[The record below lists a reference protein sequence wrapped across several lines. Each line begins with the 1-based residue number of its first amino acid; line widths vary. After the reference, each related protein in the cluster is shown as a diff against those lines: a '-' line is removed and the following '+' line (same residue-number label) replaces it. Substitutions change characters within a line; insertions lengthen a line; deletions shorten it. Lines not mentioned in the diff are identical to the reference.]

1 MSVLAEA
8 EHFAGPP
15 QWTWYI
21 LFYFFLAG
29 LSGGSYVIAT
39 LLRLRGDPAQR
50 AAARLGYYVAFPA
63 FLVCPVLLTL
73 DLGKPERFWHMLVD
87 TTPGQEAATF
97 KYWSPMSVGAWA
109 LVVYGVFVTVS
120 FVGALA
126 GDARGAGD
134 ATVVRWFARVFDGTA
149 GTLWVVLG
157 SLVGLFIAGYTGV
170 LLAVSNQPV
179 WSDTW
184 ALGGLFLA
192 SGFSGSAALLGWLVR
207 FRPQA
212 APAAEPVADAERFF
226 VVLELLLILAF
237 VVTLIPAGTL
247 GRAFGFPWTLLWVV
261 AIGGLLPGLLRRAT
275 RPSTVDGAATDGG
288 AGAVA
293 ARAVAAPGLLVTLLV
308 LVGVLALRA
317 AVIFSAQ

>member
-1 MSVLAEA
+1 MTTLAKA

-29 LSGGSYVIAT
+29 LSGGSYVVAT
-39 LLRLRGDPAQR
+39 LLRLRGDPGQR
-50 AAARLGYYVAFPA
+50 SAARLGYYVAFLA
-63 FLVCPVLLTL
+63 FVVCPVLLTL
-73 DLGKPERFWHMLVD
+73 DLGQPQRFWHMLVN
-87 TTPGQEAATF
+87 TTPGQEAASF

-120 FVGALA
+120 VIGAFVGDRAARTGTGGGLA
-126 GDARGAGD
+126 RL
-134 ATVVRWFARVFDGTA
+134 FDGAA
-149 GTLWVVLG
+149 GSAWAVLG

-207 FRPQA
+207 FRAQA
-212 APAAEPVADAERFF
+212 RTAAEPVANAERFF
-226 VVLELLLILAF
+226 VLLELLLIAAF
-237 VVTLIPAGTL
+237 VATLIPAGTL
-247 GRAFGFPWTLLWVV
+247 GHAFRYPWALLWVV
-261 AIGGLLPGLLRRAT
+261 AIAGLLPALFRREP
-275 RPSTVDGAATDGG
+275 RPTGTDGTG
-288 AGAVA
+288 AGAAA
-293 ARAVAAPGLLVTLLV
+293 ARAVAAPGLLVTLVV
-308 LVGVLALRA
+308 LIGVLALRA
-317 AVIFSAQ
+317 AVIFSGQ